1 MKDKQSRKVVII
13 NDIDSKNIEKA
24 ILILRSG
31 GTSISA
37 PAGYHIVTEA
47 QDIINAYSRT
57 VEKTQTGLD
66 RQEHRARRTEKHS
79 SAARR
84 ALCVLCALI
93 AFFGIGGF
101 VLNVIQ
107 PLLEKF

>member
-47 QDIINAYSRT
+47 QDIINAYSQT
-57 VEKTQTGLD
+57 VEKTQSGLD
-66 RQEHRARRTEKHS
+66 RREHRARRTEKR
-79 SAARR
+79 SAVTRR
-84 ALCVLCALI
+84 VLCVLCALI

-101 VLNVIQ
+101 VINVIQ
-107 PLLEKF
+107 PILEKL